1 MQPQQQ
7 YDYTNLG
14 GSVSQKN
21 VVLQKTYALLAVG
34 FIPAI
39 GGAFVSQ
46 FFNFMSLFGRGW
58 MGFIAFFVMFYGLV
72 FLIEKNR
79 YSKVGMGLFFV
90 LTAMLGWMIGPLL
103 QFALSLNNGSS
114 LVGMAAAMTAGVF
127 FTMSML
133 ARSSK
138 INMNAISKFLL
149 VGFVVLLVGVVA
161 NFFLKLPALALT
173 ISAGFVIFSSVMIM
187 FQTKAVIDGGEDSY
201 ISAALTI
208 FISLYNIFSSL
219 LHILIS
225 LSGND

>member
-1 MQPQQQ
+1 
-7 YDYTNLG
+7 
-14 GSVSQKN
+14 
-21 VVLQKTYALLAVG
+21 
-34 FIPAI
+34 
-39 GGAFVSQ
+39 
-46 FFNFMSLFGRGW
+46 
-58 MGFIAFFVMFYGLV
+58 
-72 FLIEKNR
+72 
-79 YSKVGMGLFFV
+79 MGLFFV